1 MPAAIAFLMVPAR
14 APVFGSVTAMPS
26 TFLSIAAWISWA
38 CLVASGSFEY
48 CSSTLSLAAAASAPL
63 RMMSQKVSPG
73 AWWVIM
79 ATVILGVFATP
90 APPPEL
96 DWVACRP
103 PDDEQAASP
112 AAAAARA
119 TARPRTRG
127 FLNMG
132 TPRRRG
138 DAPGRGTE
146 GRRGSAGLTE
156 RQNSGSVSLHRPAVP
171 RPPGEEDRIVTAL
184 TP

>member
-90 APPPEL
+90 ALLPL
-96 DWVACRP
+96 ADCVAALP
-103 PDDEQAASP
+103 PDEEQAASP
-112 AAAAARA
+112 VAAVASTA
-119 TARPRTRG
+119 ARPRARG
-127 FLNMG
+127 FLNM
-132 TPRRRG
+132 
-138 DAPGRGTE
+138 
-146 GRRGSAGLTE
+146 
-156 RQNSGSVSLHRPAVP
+156 
-171 RPPGEEDRIVTAL
+171 
-184 TP
+184 